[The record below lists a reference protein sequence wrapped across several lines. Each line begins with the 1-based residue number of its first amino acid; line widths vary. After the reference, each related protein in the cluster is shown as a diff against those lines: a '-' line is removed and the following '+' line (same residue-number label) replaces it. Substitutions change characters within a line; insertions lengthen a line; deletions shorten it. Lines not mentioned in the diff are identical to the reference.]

1 MEWTHFVGI
10 DVGSEAHVLAAVDAR
25 GEAVQRAVRIT
36 EDAEGYARLDATLAA
51 VGAPATTLAVCEATG
66 HYWQNLVAH
75 LWAQGWRVALVN
87 PVRTARYAAEDLAR
101 AKTDALDALALARF
115 GREKRP
121 APVPVTDAATR
132 ELTELARLRGRLL
145 ADFQDR
151 LKQLHRAVDLTF
163 PEFTRHVKTLDS
175 ELATTLLARYPT
187 ARDVAAAAP
196 RTLAR
201 LAYDHVGH
209 KVGPELAAALAAAA
223 KATVGAHHSDAY
235 ARQVRYACEDLG
247 TLRARL
253 RELARELTALVEA
266 HDVGRHLVTIPGVGP
281 ITAACVLGEAGDLA
295 RFADG
300 AALASYAGL
309 VPAVRHSG
317 KRTPRR
323 AGLHPLGNARLRRG
337 LYMATLAAVKHNPWL
352 RAFYERLVAR
362 GKPKPLALTA
372 CMRKLLTAMHSVAR
386 RRTPFVLPVPSVT

>member
-1 MEWTHFVGI
+1 MECTHFVGI
-10 DVGSEAHVLAAVDAR
+10 DVGSEAHVLAAVDGR
-25 GEAVQRAVRIT
+25 GDVVQRPVRLA

-51 VGAPATTLAVCEATG
+51 AGAPAATLVVCEATG

-75 LWAQGWRVALVN
+75 LWAGGWRVALVN

-101 AKTDALDALALARF
+101 TKTDALDALALARF
-115 GREKRP
+115 AREKRP

-163 PEFTRHVKTLDS
+163 PEFTRHVRTLDS

-187 ARDVAAAAP
+187 ARELAGASVPKLARLVYDGRHRVGPDLAGALVAAAQ
-196 RTLAR
+196 T
-201 LAYDHVGH
+201 
-209 KVGPELAAALAAAA
+209 
-223 KATVGAHHSDAY
+223 TVGAHHSDAY
-235 ARQVRYACEDLG
+235 ARQVRYACEDLT

-309 VPAVRHSG
+309 VPAIRHSG
-317 KRTPRR
+317 KRTPVR
-323 AGLHPLGNARLRRG
+323 AGLHPMGNARLRRG

-352 RAFYERLVAR
+352 RAFYQRLVAR

-372 CMRKLLTAMHSVAR
+372 CMRKLLCAMHSVAR
-386 RRTPFVLPVPSVT
+386 RRAPFVLLAPATI